1 MRAFAL
7 RNLFR
12 HRGRSALTLGVI
24 VAGVIAIVVSGGFIE
39 DVFIQLRESTI
50 HSQLGHLQIYKAGYS
65 RFGTQSPSKYLIED
79 PGAVMAVAA
88 KLPAVDATMAR
99 LAFTGMIN
107 NGRADLAILGEGVEP
122 DKEAKLGT
130 SIVITQGRQLT
141 VRDGFG
147 MLIGEG
153 VAHATKLAPGDR
165 ATLLVSTVEGALN
178 TLDFEIVGTFRSMS
192 RDYDA
197 RAVRIPLR
205 AAQELLAVPAV
216 NAIVVSLKSTEST
229 DATLHQLQQQLDS
242 SRYEVKPWYE
252 LADFYEKTVALYRR
266 QFGVLQVII
275 LIAVA
280 LSVANSVNMS
290 IFERIGEF
298 GTLMALGDRS
308 GNVFRLILAE
318 NVLLGLLG
326 GIAGALLGVGLAY
339 LLSAIGIP
347 MPPPPNSN
355 SGYIAT
361 IRVDPLTVASAI
373 VIGFI
378 ATVIA
383 ALLPARRVSRIPIVD
398 ALRQN

>member
-1 MRAFAL
+1 
-7 RNLFR
+7 
-12 HRGRSALTLGVI
+12 
-24 VAGVIAIVVSGGFIE
+24 
-39 DVFIQLRESTI
+39 
-50 HSQLGHLQIYKAGYS
+50 
-65 RFGTQSPSKYLIED
+65 
-79 PGAVMAVAA
+79 
-88 KLPAVDATMAR
+88 
-99 LAFTGMIN
+99 
-107 NGRADLAILGEGVEP
+107 
-122 DKEAKLGT
+122 
-130 SIVITQGRQLT
+130 
-141 VRDGFG
+141 
-147 MLIGEG
+147 
-153 VAHATKLAPGDR
+153 
-165 ATLLVSTVEGALN
+165 
-178 TLDFEIVGTFRSMS
+178 
-192 RDYDA
+192 
-197 RAVRIPLR
+197 
-205 AAQELLAVPAV
+205 
-216 NAIVVSLKSTEST
+216 
-229 DATLHQLQQQLDS
+229 
-242 SRYEVKPWYE
+242 
-252 LADFYEKTVALYRR
+252 
-266 QFGVLQVII
+266 
-275 LIAVA
+275 
-280 LSVANSVNMS
+280 MS